1 MRLLITFCLYGLTVG
16 WSFAVTAEERGAL
29 SVSADDAVYPPM
41 VVQTCFSCHGPG
53 GQSQSPAI
61 PSIAG
66 LPRDYLLNVLAAY
79 RYGGRFG
86 TIMDRIMGAY
96 DKRQVETMADYFS
109 RQPYRVNKQDAKW
122 QLADRGRQLHRRY
135 CRECHGDGLK
145 PSDKGAPLLIGR
157 WMDYLRWTIRDYLI
171 GINQGDE
178 EMNRQLARLIRNHG
192 EPGLEALIH
201 YYGKGR
207 P

>member
-1 MRLLITFCLYGLTVG
+1 M
-16 WSFAVTAEERGAL
+16 SA
-29 SVSADDAVYPPM
+29 SADVGGYPPL
-41 VVQTCFSCHGPG
+41 VVQPCLSCHGPR

-66 LPRDYLLNVLAAY
+66 LPRDYLLKVLAAY

-86 TIMDRIMGAY
+86 TIMDRIVGAY
-96 DKRQVETMADYFS
+96 DKSQLETMADYFS
-109 RQPYRVNKQDAKW
+109 RQPYRVAKQDAEW

-135 CRECHGDGLK
+135 CKECHGAGLK
-145 PSDKGAPLLIGR
+145 LADKGAPLLMGR

-178 EMNRQLARLIRNHG
+178 EMSRQLARLMRNHG

>member
-1 MRLLITFCLYGLTVG
+1 MRLLKIPAFFCLAVAWSLTVSAQQDG
-16 WSFAVTAEERGAL
+16 ANFGAVDEAG
-29 SVSADDAVYPPM
+29 YPPLL
-41 VVQTCFSCHGPG
+41 VQTCFSCHGPG

-96 DKRQVETMADYFS
+96 DKPQVEIMADYFS

-122 QLADRGRQLHRRY
+122 QLVDRGRQLHRRY
-135 CRECHGDGLK
+135 CRECHGDGLQ
-145 PSDKGAPLLIGR
+145 PSGKGAPLLIGA

-178 EMNRQLARLIRNHG
+178 EMSRQLARLLRNHG

>member
-1 MRLLITFCLYGLTVG
+1 MNLFNIPIFCCLAVG
-16 WSFAVTAEERGAL
+16 FLFTSTAEEREQG
-29 SVSADDAVYPPM
+29 SDSPVFVDYPPM
-41 VVQTCFSCHGPG
+41 VVQSCFSCHGPR

-66 LPRDYLLNVLAAY
+66 LPRNYLLKTLTAY

-86 TIMDRIMGAY
+86 TIMDRIISAY
-96 DKRQVETMADYFS
+96 EKNELETMADYFS
-109 RQPYRVNKQDAKW
+109 SQPYQVNKQDADW
-122 QLADRGRQLHRRY
+122 ELVDTGRQLHRRY
-135 CRECHGDGLK
+135 CQECHGDGLELT
-145 PSDKGAPLLIGR
+145 DKGAPLLMGR

-178 EMNRQLARLIRNHG
+178 EMSRQLARLLRNHG
-192 EPGLEALIH
+192 EQGLEALIH

>member
-1 MRLLITFCLYGLTVG
+1 MNLIKTLSLCCLIVGL
-16 WSFAVTAEERGAL
+16 SCAAVAEEDEL
-29 SVSADDAVYPPM
+29 PSATVDPVDYPPLI
-41 VVQTCFSCHGPG
+41 VQPCFSCHGPR

-66 LPRDYLLNVLAAY
+66 LPRNYLLKILLAY

-86 TIMDRIMGAY
+86 TIMDRFMNAY
-96 DKRQVETMADYFS
+96 DKRELETMADYFS
-109 RQPYRVNKQDAKW
+109 RQPYQVNKQDVEWA
-122 QLADRGRQLHRRY
+122 LLDTGRRLHRRY
-135 CRECHGDGLK
+135 CRECHGDGLA
-145 PSDKGAPLLIGR
+145 PTEKGAPPLIGR

-178 EMNRQLARLIRNHG
+178 EMSHQLARLIRNHG